1 MALAFSVL
9 KQLPIRV
16 FSIRAGR
23 SNPGLRAQHL
33 KGNFYI
39 MLIKFCKINLLHQ
52 TLCLGLLERN
62 FCYSLHKC
70 NRIRFMLDCVHV
82 LCHCSSVSK
91 EHIQ

>member
-39 MLIKFCKINLLHQ
+39 MLIKFVK
-52 TLCLGLLERN
+52 
-62 FCYSLHKC
+62 
-70 NRIRFMLDCVHV
+70 
-82 LCHCSSVSK
+82 
-91 EHIQ
+91 